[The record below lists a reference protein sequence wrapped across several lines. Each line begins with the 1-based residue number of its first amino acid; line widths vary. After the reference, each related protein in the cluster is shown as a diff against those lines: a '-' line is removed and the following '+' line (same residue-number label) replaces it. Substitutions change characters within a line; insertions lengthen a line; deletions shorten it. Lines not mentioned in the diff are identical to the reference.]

1 MITPTEPAPVLGA
14 ATAVPSF
21 HLVLTEP
28 ALTVSVHLVSRR
40 ALAPKSLAV
49 CLHDP
54 AHPDEPLVHEHGGWS
69 FSRRLDA
76 SFAYAPATDRPA
88 VVSLPVAQLLSPANA
103 LVLTVHPWASGSE
116 EAAGAVSEAWF
127 GVTRADGSLD
137 VSKVARA

>member
-14 ATAVPSF
+14 PTAVPSF

-28 ALTVSVHLVSRR
+28 AMTVSVHLKSRT
-40 ALAPKSLAV
+40 ALAPKSLAI

-54 AHPDEPLVHEHGGWS
+54 AHPDEPLVQELGGWS

-76 SFAYAPATDRPA
+76 SFAYAPATDHPG

-103 LVLTVHPWASGSE
+103 LVLTVHPWASSSE
-116 EAAGAVSEAWF
+116 EAAAGVSEAWF
-127 GVTRADGSLD
+127 GVTRHDGSLD
-137 VSKVARA
+137 ISKVTRA